1 MKLKVLQ
8 TTTFKQSTE
17 DSARLSA
24 QDKVNIEA
32 GRVFEIH
39 SWKLVGNNHLKIAL
53 VSEFLGN
60 PPLNTWFVYLPH
72 VQLINSQGQ
81 VATATRRPSL
91 PINLPTIG
99 FPATKRLNVPYLSQL
114 DNAENPGGACN
125 VTSFAMV
132 MRYLQIRQKTNAVQ
146 FEDELYR
153 YMEQNRLSRHDPED
167 LARMANAY
175 GVRDDFTTQG
185 RLSDIRKAIAEGR
198 PCILHGYFTSF
209 GHIIVICGYDRT
221 GFFVNDPYGE
231 WTAYGYRKDLT
242 GENLHYSN
250 NLIQSK
256 SSPEGANFMW
266 LHRLAKA

>member
-8 TTTFKQSTE
+8 TTTFKQSTG
-17 DSARLSA
+17 DSAQLSA

-60 PPLNTWFVYLPH
+60 PPRNTWFVYLPH
-72 VQLINSQGQ
+72 VQLIDSQGQ
-81 VATATRRPSL
+81 VATVMRRPFLS
-91 PINLPTIG
+91 IVLPTIG
-99 FPATKRLNVPYLSQL
+99 LPATKRLNVPYQSQL

-132 MRYLQIRQKTNAVQ
+132 MRYFQIRQKTNAVQ

-153 YMEQNRLSRHDPED
+153 YMEQNHLNRHDPED
-167 LARMANAY
+167 LARMAAAY
-175 GVRDDFTTQG
+175 GVKDDFTTQG

-198 PCILHGYFTSF
+198 PCIIHGYFTSF
-209 GHIIVICGYDRT
+209 GHIIVIRGYDRT
-221 GFFVNDPYGE
+221 GFLSTIP
-231 WTAYGYRKDLT
+231 TASGQPTD
-242 GENLHYSN
+242 
-250 NLIQSK
+250 I
-256 SSPEGANFMW
+256 
-266 LHRLAKA
+266 AKTSQGKICTTRIV